1 MAERDIT
8 ARVRKIVGNDGKYF
22 RRRGSSA
29 TGVKEN
35 DPQLK
40 AEKRRKRYIP
50 PFLDNSDRKS
60 GPQPS
65 LREDCGLSCV
75 FKGRNPTRSGTIS
88 AAVTAAPKVT
98 CDVHH
103 RIVSAAWLAI
113 KRVATEEAKKWN

>member
-40 AEKRRKRYIP
+40 AEKRKGIFLRFWIIQTENRGPNP
-50 PFLDNSDRKS
+50 P
-60 GPQPS
+60 
-65 LREDCGLSCV
+65 
-75 FKGRNPTRSGTIS
+75 
-88 AAVTAAPKVT
+88 
-98 CDVHH
+98 
-103 RIVSAAWLAI
+103 
-113 KRVATEEAKKWN
+113 